1 MTKAQNRSLIG
12 AASLL
17 LPLFVFGGNETL
29 IRAGAMP
36 KAPQIDGIVNEEEWQ
51 GAVPF
56 FGFKRHNSEVLAH
69 RQGVWRIGFTAKN
82 LFFACR
88 SQLPPK
94 GMKLNSKIA
103 QNGRNIYKDDTVE
116 LLFHTPKNDYV
127 FQLGLNP
134 KGKYFSTSYKIADG
148 AVTHT
153 KMLDWKP
160 QVRIASRMH
169 DDVWDI
175 EAALP
180 LAQLGFANGKT
191 PVGKWGFQLARTYHN
206 PFEVTGLTKT
216 QLFCYPRNMAEFIF
230 DPGMPSGGLATLGKD
245 YAKCRYD
252 IELPV
257 FNNTGTA
264 RKVECAVNITSGAAP
279 RFLNKTVEIPPRGS
293 HVFRLKYD
301 EPAASVDAYDL
312 KARIS
317 DVPSGKTLFRRSF
330 SWTPP
335 PAAVWKEKKVSS
347 AEFEFA
353 HYPGY
358 GKMKARYGNP
368 QIKAASDVT
377 GVKFSIRDSRGKIAS
392 SSQAEKK
399 PYGFHTLW
407 DIGRLP
413 DGKYT
418 IEAELTLK
426 NGRKE
431 TKSAA
436 FESGHFEWENNRI
449 GMDRVIIPPFRPLRI
464 KDREIHAL
472 QTGYRLKNGFF
483 DAVYAQGKNILAA
496 PANLVIDGKKDCL
509 EERSFR
515 FTEKSPDRVVTETL
529 LEGRN
534 VSVRAVSEFD
544 YDGMCK
550 TILHFTPR
558 GKWETG
564 SMVLEI
570 PLRAE
575 EASQMHGM
583 HGVPHFHPSRFLKG
597 GEGQIWNN
605 LEERRNSR
613 LKTPFWPYLWFG
625 GQYRGIAWFAPSD
638 KNWNLTAGAYS
649 TELVRNNGAVT
660 LKVHL
665 FNQKTVRDKPFEI
678 VMGFMP
684 SPVKPRPENW
694 RQYTNR
700 WKPAAHAKF
709 IASLSGSYIWG
720 TWRPSDPFPVNN
732 DYEMARK
739 LGRDVRR
746 KSAVERKDIG
756 EFIKRNCGRMQ
767 LDEIRRLRLHL
778 ERGRDF
784 ARNADILH
792 PYMNPRSGSDAWPA
806 FRVFQDEWHHAE
818 YRNPVDYDEYS
829 MYSTPSYSDFLIWHA
844 KKLLDCGLDGIYWD
858 NCGGPMLIFDPVTG
872 PAYELPDGS
881 IQPYCDFFEMR
892 NTVKRTAVMAYLAGK
907 TVFDNRPMVDLH
919 ITNGITLPYLSF
931 AAFQLDLERGYG
943 PTEFHERFSEEH
955 ILTETL
961 GTHTGCAPA
970 VLCCLTGNDLGHIT
984 RSFMCYTFAYD
995 LPNVSWAYPG
1005 DRVFNRL
1012 WRKLFE
1018 FGYGT
1023 KDVEVVTFWDEGA
1036 PKVVTTKDR
1045 DARITVYRRKDSAH
1059 AVVAV
1064 CDMGNRERQVK
1075 VDISGLKYKNAVVS
1089 DFETGKRSAV
1099 SPAGIVGIDLPRRE
1113 FVLLEVKGE

>member
-1 MTKAQNRSLIG
+1 MTKAQSRALIG
-12 AASLL
+12 AALFL
-17 LPLFVFGGNETL
+17 LPLLVFGGNETL
-29 IRAGAMP
+29 VRAGVMP
-36 KAPQIDGIVNEEEWQ
+36 KAPQIDGVIHEEEWR

-82 LFFACR
+82 LFFSCR

-94 GMKLNSKIA
+94 GMRLNSKIA
-103 QNGRNIYKDDTVE
+103 QNGKKIYRDDTVE
-116 LLFHTPKNDYV
+116 LLFFTPKNDYV
-127 FQLGLNP
+127 FQLGANP
-134 KGKYFSTSYKIADG
+134 KGKYFSTCYKIADG

-153 KMLDWKP
+153 KMLDWDP
-160 QVRIASRMH
+160 QVRVASKMH
-169 DDVWDI
+169 DGVWDI
-175 EAALP
+175 EVAVP
-180 LAQLGFANGKT
+180 LAQLGFSNGKAS
-191 PVGKWGFQLARTYHN
+191 VGKWGFQLARTYYK
-206 PFEVTGLTKT
+206 PFEVTGLTKS
-216 QLFCYPRNMAEFIF
+216 QLFCYPQHMAEFIF
-230 DPGMPSGGLATLGKD
+230 DPGVPSGGLATLGKD

-257 FNNTGTA
+257 FNNTSTA

-312 KARIS
+312 KAQITDCS
-317 DVPSGKTLFRRSF
+317 SGKTLFRRSF

-335 PAAVWKEKKVSS
+335 PASLWKEKKASS
-347 AEFEFA
+347 VEFEFA
-353 HYPGY
+353 HYPSY

-368 QIKAASDVT
+368 QIKAAPDVT
-377 GVKFSIRDSRGKIAS
+377 GVKFSIRNGRGEIVS
-392 SSQAEKK
+392 SSAAEKK
-399 PYGFHTLW
+399 PYGFFAIW
-407 DIGRLP
+407 EIGRLP

-418 IEAELTLK
+418 IEAEMTHK
-426 NGRKE
+426 DGKK
-431 TKSAA
+431 TVKSAA
-436 FESGHFEWENNRI
+436 FESAHFPWENNKI
-449 GMDRVIIPPFRPLRI
+449 GMDRVIIPPFTPLRVEG
-464 KDREIHAL
+464 REIHAL

-483 DAVYAQGKNILAA
+483 DAVYAQGRNILAG
-496 PANLVIDGKKDCL
+496 PADLVIDGKKDCFK
-509 EERSFR
+509 ERSFR
-515 FTEKSPDRVVTETL
+515 FTEKSPDRVVAETL
-529 LEGRN
+529 LEGKS
-534 VSVRAVSEFD
+534 VSVKAVSEFD

-550 TILHFTPR
+550 MTLHFIPQ
-558 GKWETG
+558 GKWETE
-564 SMVLEI
+564 SMILEI

-583 HGVPHFHPSRFLKG
+583 QGIPHFHPARFLKA
-597 GEGQIWNN
+597 GEGRIWNN
-605 LEERRNSR
+605 LDERQNPR
-613 LKTPFWPYLWFG
+613 LKTPFWPYMWFG

-638 KNWNLTAGAYS
+638 KNWNLKKDAVS
-649 TELVRNNGAVT
+649 TELVRENGAVT

-665 FNQKTVRDKPFEI
+665 FNQKTVREKPFEI
-678 VMGFMP
+678 VMGFMA

-694 RQYTNR
+694 RQYTSR
-700 WKPAAHAKF
+700 WKPAPHARF
-709 IASLSGSYIWG
+709 MASLSGSYIWG

-739 LGRDVRR
+739 LGRDTRR

-756 EFIKRNCGRMQ
+756 EFIKRNCGHMQ

-784 ARNADILH
+784 ARNGDILH
-792 PYMNPRSGSDAWPA
+792 PYMNPASGSDAWPD
-806 FRVFQDEWHHAE
+806 FRTFQDEWHHAE
-818 YRNPVDYDEYS
+818 YRNMVDYDEYS
-829 MYSTPSYSDFLIWHA
+829 MYSSPSHRDFLIYYV

-858 NCGGPMLIFDPVTG
+858 NCGGGMLVFDPVTG

-881 IQPYCDFFEMR
+881 IQPYCDWFGRRELI
-892 NTVKRTAVMAYLAGK
+892 KRTAVAAYLAGK

-970 VLCCLTGNDLGHIT
+970 VLCGLTGNDLEHIT

-995 LPNVSWAYPG
+995 LPNVVWAAHHGKIYST
-1005 DRVFNRL
+1005 L
-1012 WRKLFE
+1012 WRKLFQ

-1036 PKVVTTKDR
+1036 PKIVTAKDR
-1045 DARITVYRRKDSAH
+1045 DARITVYRRKDRAH

-1064 CDMGNRERQVK
+1064 CDMGNQKRRTA
-1075 VDISGLKYKNAVVS
+1075 VDVSGLKYKNITAS
-1089 DFETGKRSAV
+1089 DFETGRKLAV
-1099 SPAGIVGIDLPRRE
+1099 SPDGIVEVDLPRRE
-1113 FVLLEVKGE
+1113 FVLLELRGE